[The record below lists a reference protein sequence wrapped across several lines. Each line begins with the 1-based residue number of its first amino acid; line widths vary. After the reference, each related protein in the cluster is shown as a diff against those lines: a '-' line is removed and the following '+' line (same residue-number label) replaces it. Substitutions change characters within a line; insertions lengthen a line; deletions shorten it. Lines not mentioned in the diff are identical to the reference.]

1 MDIRLVTIKIED
13 REKSSKD
20 VQATLTEFG
29 ANIRVRLGLHD
40 MARDENSPIGLII
53 LEVTSGAEQTKGFV
67 DKLNSIDSV
76 KALTQVI

>member
-20 VQATLTEFG
+20 VQAVLTAFG

-53 LEVTSGAEQTKGFV
+53 LEVTSDEAETKDFV
-67 DKLNSIDSV
+67 DKLNAIDSV
-76 KALTQVI
+76 KAITQVI